1 MYKKTLAMAVHLLT
15 ASGIVL
21 AFWSIVLIVKGDA
34 GNAMRVLAL
43 TAVIDF
49 IDGTLARKA
58 DVKTHAPNTDG
69 GLIDNLVDYVT
80 WVFAP
85 ILWAWYFLDIHFLVC
100 AVVLI
105 TSLFGFSHTQAKT
118 SDHYFLGF
126 PSYWNFLVFYFWLF
140 EFDPMLSSAILIL
153 CSALIFAPLK
163 FIYPSR
169 TKTMQKTTLLLSVPY
184 FFMIITMLWQLQE
197 TPLWLTIASLYY
209 PLYYF
214 ILSAIITRKK

>member
-1 MYKKTLAMAVHLLT
+1 MYKKALAMAVHLLT

-58 DVKTHAPNTDG
+58 DVKTHTPNTDG

-85 ILWAWYFLDIHFLVC
+85 IFWAWYFLDIHFLVC

-105 TSLFGFSHTQAKT
+105 ASLFGFSHTQAKT
-118 SDHYFLGF
+118 NDHYFRGF

-140 EFDPMLSSAILIL
+140 QFEAVLSSAILIF
-153 CSALIFAPLK
+153 CSALIFAPIK

-169 TKTMQKTTLLLSVPY
+169 TKTLQKTTLTLSIPY
-184 FFMIITMLWQLQE
+184 FFMIVYMLWQLE
-197 TPLWLTIASLYY
+197 VTPLWVTIASLYY

-214 ILSAIITRKK
+214 ILSAIITRK